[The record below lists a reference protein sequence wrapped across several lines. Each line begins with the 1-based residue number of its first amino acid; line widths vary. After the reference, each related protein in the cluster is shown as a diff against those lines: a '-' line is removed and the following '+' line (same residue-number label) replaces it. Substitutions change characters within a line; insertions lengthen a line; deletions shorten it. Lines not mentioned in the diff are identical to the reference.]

1 MDRKIRYGFVRFVYL
16 VLFMLAVMGSIC
28 LFLEPGKANSRV
40 RIPAREV
47 KPAKGS
53 FVTQG
58 KSLKVQVVNENT
70 LSESNQLKTKA
81 KALPFM
87 NPELA
92 PEMRAED
99 LVSRLTL
106 EEKISQ
112 LMNDAPAIPRLG
124 IPQYNWWNECL
135 HGVARAGLA
144 TVFPQAIGLAATWD
158 TDLMYRVATAIAD
171 EARAKHHEYVRR
183 GKRGLYQGLTFWSPN
198 INLFRDPRWGRGME
212 TYGEDPY
219 LTGTMAVSFIR
230 GLQGGHPKY
239 FKVIATAK
247 HYAVHSGPEPD
258 RHTFDAIVDFPT
270 LRSSYLPHFE
280 MAIREGRAF
289 SVMCA
294 YNRFLNLP
302 CCGSPFLLNDILRRE
317 WGFEGY
323 VVSDCDAVHDI
334 YATHKL
340 VPTLAEAA
348 AMALRAG
355 TDLNCGRAYS
365 ALLEA
370 VRKGLVNESTIDTAV
385 KRLFIARFRL
395 GMFDPEEMVPY
406 AQIPLS
412 VVDSP
417 EHRALALEAARK
429 SIVLLQ
435 NRNNVLPLSKS
446 IKSIAVIGP
455 NADDVEVLLGNY
467 NGFPAD
473 PITPLRGLREKL
485 GQATE
490 IIYEPG
496 TDWAEGIPVLTVI
509 APEYL
514 KPSPEAQE
522 NGLKGE
528 YFDNREFKGKP
539 VATRIDA
546 TVDFNWWDEAPF
558 PSLDDDNFSVRWTGY
573 LVPPETGDYY
583 LGGEGFNAFRIYL
596 NGELIATYNG
606 THETHKIYKQVHL
619 EKGKPVPLKIEFSHR
634 ARTAR
639 MHLLW
644 KKPAPNALERA
655 VAAARKAEAVIL
667 FLGLSPRLEGEEM
680 EVPVPGF
687 KGGDRLSLDLPANQE
702 KLMEEVVKAA
712 SGKPIV
718 LVLLNGSPVAINR
731 ALENIPAIIEAWYP
745 GQAAGQAIAD
755 VIFGDYNPAG
765 RLPVTFYKSAA
776 DLPDFS
782 DYRITGRT
790 YRYFKKEPLF
800 PFGYGLCYTHFK
812 YSRLSVPKAIKA
824 GDQLKISVEVKN
836 AGGRDGEEV
845 VQVYLSR
852 PESISPVN
860 PIRWL
865 AAYRRIFL
873 RAGEKQKID
882 LTIRPKEMVTYDAQG
897 NPVIETGT
905 LIVSVGG
912 QQPGFYGR
920 LAAFTTEVLTQ
931 KTKIYR

>member
-1 MDRKIRYGFVRFVYL
+1 MKRKNYL
-16 VLFMLAVMGSIC
+16 YPLKRILRSVIGLAMIACLYLFSEAGHSSPSPQSQAQKPKLA
-28 LFLEPGKANSRV
+28 
-40 RIPAREV
+40 
-47 KPAKGS
+47 
-53 FVTQG
+53 
-58 KSLKVQVVNENT
+58 
-70 LSESNQLKTKA
+70 
-81 KALPFM
+81 ALTFM
-87 NPELA
+87 NPELS
-92 PEMRAED
+92 PEARAQD

-112 LMNDAPAIPRLG
+112 LMNNAPAIDRLG
-124 IPQYNWWNECL
+124 IPAYNWWNECL

-158 TDLMYRVATAIAD
+158 TDLMFAVATAISD
-171 EARAKHHEYVRR
+171 EARAKHHEFVRL
-183 GKRGLYQGLTFWSPN
+183 GKRGIYQGLTFWSPN

-230 GLQGGHPKY
+230 GLQGDHPEY

-258 RHTFDAIVDFPT
+258 RHTFDAVVDSPT
-270 LRSSYLPHFE
+270 LRGSYLPHFE
-280 MAIREGRAF
+280 MAVREGKAY

-294 YNRFLNLP
+294 YNRFMNLP
-302 CCGSPFLLNDILRRE
+302 CCGSPFLLNDILRQE

-323 VVSDCDAVHDI
+323 VVSDCDAVDDI
-334 YATHKL
+334 YATHKI
-340 VPTLAEAA
+340 VPTLAKAA

-370 VRKGLVNESTIDTAV
+370 VKKGLVDEALIDLAA
-385 KRLFIARFRL
+385 KRLFIARIRL
-395 GMFDPEEMVPY
+395 GMFDPEDRVPY
-406 AQIPLS
+406 TKIPYS
-412 VVDSP
+412 VVDSA
-417 EHRALALEAARK
+417 EHRSLALEAARK

-446 IKSIAVIGP
+446 IKSLAVIGP

-473 PITPLRGLREKL
+473 PITPLRGLKEKL
-485 GQATE
+485 EPATE
-490 IIYEPG
+490 IIFEPG
-496 TDWAEGIPVLTVI
+496 TDWAEGIPRLTVI
-509 APEYL
+509 PSEYL
-514 KPSPEAQE
+514 KPSPEAGE
-522 NGLKGE
+522 NGLKAE
-528 YFDNREFKGKP
+528 YFANREFKGKP

-546 TVDFNWWDEAPF
+546 AVDFNWWEEAPF
-558 PSLDDDNFSVRWTGY
+558 PSLDDDNFSIRWTGY
-573 LVPPETGDYY
+573 LIPPETGYYY
-583 LGGEGFNAFRIYL
+583 LGGEGFNTFKIYL
-596 NGELIATYNG
+596 NGELIASYNG
-606 THETHKIYKQVHL
+606 THETHKIYKQVWL
-619 EKGKPVPLKIEFSHR
+619 EQGKPASLQVDFSHR

-644 KKPAPNALERA
+644 KRPAPDEVERA
-655 VAAARKAEAVIL
+655 VAAARRAEAVVL

-702 KLMEEVVKAA
+702 KLLEEVVKAA
-712 SGKPIV
+712 AGKPVI
-718 LVLLNGSPVAINR
+718 LVLLNGSPLAVNR
-731 ALENIPAIIEAWYP
+731 AVELVPGIVEAWYP

-755 VIFGDYNPAG
+755 VLFGDYNPGG
-765 RLPVTFYKSAA
+765 RLPVTFYRSAA

-782 DYRITGRT
+782 DYRMAGRT

-800 PFGYGLCYTHFK
+800 PFGYGLSYTRFK
-812 YSRLSVPKAIKA
+812 YSRLSVPKTIKV
-824 GDQLKISVEVKN
+824 GEELTLSVKVKN
-836 AGGRDGEEV
+836 RGRRDGEEV

-852 PESISPVN
+852 PDSKSPSN

-865 AAYRRIFL
+865 AAYRRVFL
-873 RAGEKQKID
+873 KAGEEQKIS
-882 LTIRPKEMVTYDAQG
+882 LRVRPKEMVTYDERGQ
-897 NPVIETGT
+897 PVIEPGT

-912 QQPGFYGR
+912 QQPGFKAR
-920 LAAFTTEVLTQ
+920 LSASTTKVVTI
-931 KTKIYR
+931 KIKIKP